1 MSGAPLPGFFYNM
14 EGIPEMP
21 VPHRAFQEGGEDGW
35 RQTRGPWADRETVA
49 GMLEAFQWYCLECNH
64 LIYEVELQVT
74 DIVKDLPPVFETFYA
89 SEEART
95 CASCGA
101 IHPGKG

>member
-1 MSGAPLPGFFYNM
+1 
-14 EGIPEMP
+14 
-21 VPHRAFQEGGEDGW
+21 
-35 RQTRGPWADRETVA
+35 
-49 GMLEAFQWYCLECNH
+49 MLEAFQWYCLECNH
-64 LIYEVELQVT
+64 LIYEVKLQVT